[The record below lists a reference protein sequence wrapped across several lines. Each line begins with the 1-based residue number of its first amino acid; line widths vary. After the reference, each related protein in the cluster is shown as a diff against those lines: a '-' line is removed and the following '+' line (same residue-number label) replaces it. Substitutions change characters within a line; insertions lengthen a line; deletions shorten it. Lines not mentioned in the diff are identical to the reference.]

1 MSHRLSHARPVE
13 SAPTLTVTA
22 PSVPITVLWPPGRSN
37 VRPGLA
43 AVTAGDRGE
52 GESIV
57 PSPLIHQY
65 RTLLVRGLFGSIDHE
80 IMLNQESRV
89 TILAG
94 PNGCGKTHVLK
105 LYRALLGLDIPS
117 LMSSPYSSVKVAL
130 TNGYEISANR
140 LDAADAI
147 RSDLQG
153 ITAQRITHHIA
164 FNSAEMPTEATEDDL
179 PGYLH
184 QTPDGRWFDNRI
196 QRYISPRLIEQRYNV
211 QVGTEHSRRK
221 MLSEH
226 SWLAALVPEE
236 MPILIDTKR
245 LDTSFYPQLQRGVEV
260 GVRGSGMRGGAAGR
274 IGEYI
279 EQVRIQITEA
289 RRESL
294 QRSQEADE
302 KFAATL
308 LRRSRSTVQEEKLKT
323 RYQRLAE
330 MHAELNESGLTGQ
343 AVAVQFP
350 PSTNPTERRIL
361 NVFIDD
367 WERKLAP
374 LIPVN
379 EKLKVLRR
387 IVNEKFVRKTLA
399 FDHRGYMKFVSS
411 DGVDVSVDQLSS
423 GEQHLLALF
432 TMLLFSAHPGSIVL
446 IDEPEISLHAAWKHA
461 FVEDLE
467 QVARLSELVVVL
479 ATHSSAVI
487 NGRWDLVRELEL
499 PN

>member
-1 MSHRLSHARPVE
+1 MPQSPSRRYQTLSVH
-13 SAPTLTVTA
+13 
-22 PSVPITVLWPPGRSN
+22 
-37 VRPGLA
+37 
-43 AVTAGDRGE
+43 
-52 GESIV
+52 
-57 PSPLIHQY
+57 
-65 RTLLVRGLFGSIDHE
+65 GLFGSVNHE
-80 IMLNQESRV
+80 IKLSQNSPI

-105 LYRALLGLDIPS
+105 LYRALLGLDIPA
-117 LMSSPYSSVKVAL
+117 LMASPYSSITVTLASKAVL
-130 TNGYEISANR
+130 SAKR
-140 LDAADAI
+140 TEDGDFILLDLKGVLAGGEAYNAFFSSAD
-147 RSDLQG
+147 LPPEG
-153 ITAQRITHHIA
+153 
-164 FNSAEMPTEATEDDL
+164 TEDDI
-179 PGYLH
+179 PRYIH
-184 QTPDGRWFDNRI
+184 QTADGRWIDTRTG
-196 QRYISPRLIEQRYNV
+196 RYLAAQYIERHYNIESSAEYMRTKII
-211 QVGTEHSRRK
+211 GENPW
-221 MLSEH
+221 LSE
-226 SWLAALVPEE
+226 LVPDS

-245 LDTSFYPQLQRGVEV
+245 LDTSPYPSPPRPDLPVNARNIIP
-260 GVRGSGMRGGAAGR
+260 RGAAGR

-279 EQVRIQITEA
+279 DQVRQQITEA

-294 QRSQEADE
+294 QRSQAADE

-308 LRRSRSTVQEEKLKT
+308 LRRSRTTVNEDRLKA

-367 WERKLAP
+367 WEKKLAP

-387 IVNEKFVRKTLA
+387 IINEKFVHKTLA
-399 FDHRGYMKFVSS
+399 FDARGFMQFVA
-411 DGVDVSVDQLSS
+411 DDDIAVAVNQLSS

-432 TMLLFSAHPGSIVL
+432 TMLLFSARPGSIVL

-467 QVARLSELVVVL
+467 QVAEVSELTVIF
-479 ATHSSAVI
+479 ATHSSAII
-487 NGRWDLVRELEL
+487 NGRWDLVQELGL
-499 PN
+499 SDS

>member
-1 MSHRLSHARPVE
+1 M
-13 SAPTLTVTA
+13 AP
-22 PSVPITVLWPPGRSN
+22 PQ
-37 VRPGLA
+37 
-43 AVTAGDRGE
+43 
-52 GESIV
+52 
-57 PSPLIHQY
+57 QY
-65 RTLLVRGLFGSIDHE
+65 RKLAVQGLFGSVNHE
-80 IMLNQESRV
+80 IELSQESHI

-105 LYRALLGLDIPS
+105 LYRALLGLD
-117 LMSSPYSSVKVAL
+117 LLTLTSSPYSSVTVTLKNKSFLRA
-130 TNGYEISANR
+130 ER
-140 LDAADAI
+140 KEADADDVVI
-147 RSDLQG
+147 LDLLGKISSGETYQV
-153 ITAQRITHHIA
+153 A
-164 FNSAEMPTEATEDDL
+164 FTSADLPAAEGTEDEL
-179 PGYLH
+179 PRYIH
-184 QTPDGRWFDNRI
+184 QTLDGRWVDTRTG
-196 QRYISPRLIEQRYNV
+196 RYMSSEAIEKRYNIRSSV
-211 QVGTEHSRRK
+211 EFMRTRIIAANP
-221 MLSEH
+221 
-226 SWLAALVPEE
+226 WLAELVPETL
-236 MPILIDTKR
+236 PILIDTKR
-245 LDTSFYPQLQRGVEV
+245 LDTSPYSATRQMDPALAARGI
-260 GVRGSGMRGGAAGR
+260 GLRGPAGR

-279 EQVRIQITEA
+279 EQVRVQITEA

-308 LRRSRSTVQEEKLKT
+308 LRRSRSTVKEEKLKA

-350 PSTNPTERRIL
+350 PTTNPTERRIL

-387 IVNEKFVRKTLA
+387 IINDKFIHKTLS
-399 FDHRGYMKFVSS
+399 FDSRGLMRFIAG
-411 DGVDVSVDQLSS
+411 DDVTVAVDQLSS

-432 TMLLFSAHPGSIVL
+432 TMLLFSAHAGSIVL

-467 QVARLSELVVVL
+467 QVAAVSDLSVIF
-479 ATHSSAVI
+479 ATHSSAII
-487 NGRWDLVRELEL
+487 NGRWDLVRELGMS
-499 PN
+499 N